1 MNNSEMNENFG
12 GPIVNLINNLYS
24 KLLFIKHLITSLHV
38 MFLILVYNT
47 NADSFQ
53 SIHKTIPETRILLI
67 QLENKIGNLLGQFT
81 LETHSCNHLK

>member
-38 MFLILVYNT
+38 MFLIVD
-47 NADSFQ
+47 ADSFQ